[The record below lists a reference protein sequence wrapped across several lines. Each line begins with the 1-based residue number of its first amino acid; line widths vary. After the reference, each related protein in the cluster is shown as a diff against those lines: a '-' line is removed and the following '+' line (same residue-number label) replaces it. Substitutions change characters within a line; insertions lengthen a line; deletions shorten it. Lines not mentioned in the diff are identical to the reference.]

1 MATKKKGGGGKLN
14 RSEILQARLNPKL
27 RLAAEII
34 SRHQRRTVSSLIEV
48 LMEEAM
54 VRHKVPVLSTPAA
67 QVKANLLGKMKAQQ
81 LSVKEVIDRI
91 WSSEEADRFAGFA
104 LFIPELLTPEEDKV
118 WEVITYTPYFWEH
131 FEIRVENKAGKLLDK
146 EPWPV
151 INHKGLIYEH
161 LREHW
166 PLINSILEGK
176 SDIQKLKNL
185 KLPIGRM
192 VKKPEDYP
200 YPIKKVAPSHD

>member
-1 MATKKKGGGGKLN
+1 MTTRKKSGGSKLN

-67 QVKANLLGKMKAQQ
+67 QVKANLIGKIKPQQ
-81 LSVKEVIDRI
+81 LTVKEVIDCI
-91 WSSEEADRFAGFA
+91 WSAEEADRFARFA
-104 LFIPELLTPEEDKV
+104 LFIPELLSPEEDKV
-118 WEVITYTPYFWEH
+118 WEVITYLPYFWEH
-131 FEIRVENKAGKLLDK
+131 FEIRVEDKKGKLLGK

-166 PLINSILEGK
+166 PLIKSILEGK
-176 SDIQKLKNL
+176 ADVQKLKQL
-185 KLPIGRM
+185 KLPPGKI
-192 VKKPEDYP
+192 VKKPHDYP
-200 YPIKKVAPSHD
+200 YPVKKVAPSHD